1 MEVNIHMKKKFSLL
15 FLACLFVFALAGC
28 GGGAKEGST
37 SVSGKK
43 ITVGTDA
50 SFPPFES
57 MSPTGDPEGFD
68 IDLIKAI
75 AETQNIE
82 VQVKHTGWDAMMAG
96 LEDGSVD
103 VGIAGITIT
112 DDRKKS
118 FDFTTP
124 YFTAKQVI
132 LMKKDAPA
140 VNKVADLKGKK
151 IGVQSGTTGQFLVE
165 EHLGKGYSGLKGF
178 EEVAG
183 AIEDMKNGRIDAVV
197 ADNAVV
203 KKFMEQL
210 KLDNVNIIEDTSA
223 KQEQYGIAVKKG
235 NKELLD
241 KLNKG
246 LTAVKEN
253 GKYDEIYNKYLGR

>member
-1 MEVNIHMKKKFSLL
+1 MKKKFSLL

-96 LEDGSVD
+96 LEDSSVD

-253 GKYDEIYNKYLGR
+253 GKYDEIYNKDLGR

>member
-1 MEVNIHMKKKFSLL
+1 MMKGKTFSFLL
-15 FLACLFVFALAGC
+15 LAFLLVFGLAGC
-28 GGGAKEGST
+28 GGKNEEGKAGSEQA
-37 SVSGKK
+37 KK
-43 ITVGTDA
+43 IVVATDA

-57 MSPTGDPEGFD
+57 MSPTGEPEGFD
-68 IDLIKAI
+68 VDLIKAI
-75 AETQNIE
+75 AESQKMDIE
-82 VQVKHTGWDAMMAG
+82 VKHTGWDPMMAG
-96 LEDGSVD
+96 LQDGSVD
-103 VGIAGITIT
+103 VAIAGITIT
-112 DDRKKS
+112 DERKKT

-124 YFTAKQVI
+124 YFTAQQVI
-132 LMKKDAPA
+132 LVKKDAPA
-140 VNKVADLKGKK
+140 VKTVADLKGKK

-165 EHLGKGYSGLKGF
+165 DKLGKGYNGLKGY

-203 KKFMEQL
+203 KKFTEQL
-210 KLDNVNIIEDTSA
+210 KLDNVNIIEDKSTET
-223 KQEQYGIAVKKG
+223 EQYGIAVKKG

-253 GKYDEIYNKYLGR
+253 GKYDEIYNKYFGK

>member
-1 MEVNIHMKKKFSLL
+1 MKKKSLFVL
-15 FLACLFVFALAGC
+15 LACLLVFALTAC
-28 GGGAKEGST
+28 GNTKETGKEG
-37 SVSGKK
+37 GKDQ
-43 ITVGTDA
+43 IVVGTDA

-57 MSPTGDPEGFD
+57 MSPTGEPEGFD

-75 AETQNIE
+75 AESQNMNI
-82 VQVKHTGWDAMMAG
+82 QVKHTGWDPMMAG
-96 LEDGSVD
+96 LEDHSID
-103 VGIAGITIT
+103 IAIAGITIT
-112 DDRKKS
+112 DDRKKAM
-118 FDFTTP
+118 DFTTP

-132 LMKKDAPA
+132 LVKKNAPA
-140 VNKVADLKGKK
+140 VSTVADLKGKK

-165 EHLGKGYSGLKGF
+165 DKLGKDYSGLKGY

-203 KKFMEQL
+203 KKFIDQL
-210 KLDNVNIIEDTSA
+210 KLNDVTIIEDKTA
-223 KQEQYGIAVKKG
+223 EQEQYGIAVKKG

-246 LTAVKEN
+246 LAAVKQS
-253 GKYDEIYNKYLGR
+253 GKYDEIYKKYFGE

>member
-1 MEVNIHMKKKFSLL
+1 MKKKFSLL

-37 SVSGKK
+37 SASGKK

-50 SFPPFES
+50 SFPPFEF
-57 MSPTGDPEGFD
+57 MSPTGEPQGFD

-112 DDRKKS
+112 KERKKS

-132 LMKKDAPA
+132 LMKKNAPA
-140 VNKVADLKGKK
+140 VSKVADLKGKK

-165 EHLGKGYSGLKGF
+165 KHLGKGYSGLKGF

-223 KQEQYGIAVKKG
+223 EQEQYGIAVKKG

-246 LTAVKEN
+246 LATVKEN
-253 GKYDEIYNKYLGR
+253 GKYDEIYNKYLGK

>member
-1 MEVNIHMKKKFSLL
+1 MKKKFSLL

-223 KQEQYGIAVKKG
+223 NQEQYGIAVKKG